1 MSSHTSGII
10 NGSKRKY
17 CMIIVSADADKKKSN
32 PRGDGEDRHNYMSFS
47 QLMVL
52 LNGSILT
59 VVAAFILSFFIND
72 MLKADYRRNTDAA
85 GQSLEQNLSS
95 SEMGF
100 RMVASMLYSMPEPT
114 DKTLRDMINAIAPNL
129 SYYDR
134 LIYVTKVNNQWI
146 LRRLYESQEIPADAY
161 DKGDTNFQSKLVD
174 YVSRNTT
181 TDKDMQILVDVP
193 GTQYS
198 VKNGVPQVT
207 DRPLVFVKKFSAD
220 ATHPENLII
229 ALTRFSNLVPEDWMG
244 NDTDLAQ
251 VVIRNEDNS
260 RRMFSLDWTPSEPS
274 TQASAVL
281 RSDRSIA
288 IGSST
293 LQVEIDA
300 AKTGYGLVLE
310 KAPYMMLAFGAL
322 MTLLGV
328 LYVRNNQRQAGRLS
342 TMNKALAQKNFEMN
356 SEAGERERLNQI
368 LRKSERENRA
378 IINAVSDIIFEMQI
392 DGEIVFLNQTWQ
404 KVTGFEIERSINRNL
419 FDMLHPQDQ
428 AEQKILFQQLVKGQ
442 KPAYR
447 SFTRLR
453 SSDGSFRSIELA
465 ISMLRQ
471 DENKVTRV
479 VGTIT
484 DVEERR
490 RAERALGEA
499 EKKFRAIVENNASG
513 IYQMSPEGQYLSANP
528 AMAKLFG
535 YDSADEFMAE
545 IRNAHEQIYR
555 EYREHMTFF
564 RDADI
569 NGPQK
574 NFETRVAR
582 KDNSQIWVSENVRAV
597 KDDSGNV
604 LYYEGTMEEVTQRK
618 EAEIQLRE
626 AKIESDLANRAK
638 SEFLANMS
646 HELRTP
652 LNAIIGFSEIIKN
665 EVFGP
670 IGQSQYSEYANDI
683 YASGKHLLK
692 IINDVLDV
700 ARIEAGER
708 HLNEAVIDVTKAAVT
723 CIELVSTKLDAG
735 RLTMINTI
743 DEMTPRLVCEE
754 VALKQMLTN
763 LLSNAIK
770 FTPPGGR
777 ITLSSQVD
785 QEGVMRISVTDTGV
799 GLDAEELD
807 RAMSRL
813 GNVDGALS
821 RSNSGMGLG
830 LTLVSS
836 LMQIHGGNFEMFSQ
850 KGLGTTATMVF
861 PAKRVQR

>member
-1 MSSHTSGII
+1 
-10 NGSKRKY
+10 
-17 CMIIVSADADKKKSN
+17 MIIVSADGDKKKSSLSN
-32 PRGDGEDRHNYMSFS
+32 DGQERPGFTNFAQM
-47 QLMVL
+47 MVL
-52 LNGSILT
+52 VNGLVLT
-59 VVAAFILSFFIND
+59 AVTAAILSFFIND
-72 MLKADYRRNTDAA
+72 TLKSDYRRNADAA
-85 GQSLEQNLSS
+85 GQSLEQNLAA

-100 RMVASMLYSMPEPT
+100 RMVASMLYSMPAPT
-114 DKTLRDMINAIAPNL
+114 DKALRDMMEGIAPNL

-146 LRRLYESQEIPADAY
+146 LRRLFESPNIPADAY
-161 DKGDTNFQSKLVD
+161 DKNDPNFQAKLVD
-174 YVSRNTT
+174 YVSRNAT
-181 TDKDMQILVDVP
+181 TDMDIQILTDVP
-193 GTQYS
+193 GTQYA
-198 VKNGVPQVT
+198 VKSGMPQLT
-207 DRPLVFVKKFSAD
+207 DRPVVFVKRFASDAD
-220 ATHPENLII
+220 HPESLVI
-229 ALTRFSNLVPEDWMG
+229 ALTRFAKLIPNDWISG
-244 NDTDLAQ
+244 DVDLAQ
-251 VVIRNEDNS
+251 VVIRNDDNT
-260 RRMFSLDWTPSEPS
+260 RRIFTIDWTPEEGDA
-274 TQASAVL
+274 QAAAIF
-281 RSDRSIA
+281 RSDRSIP
-288 IGSST
+288 IGRNT
-293 LQVEIDA
+293 LQIEIDA
-300 AKTGYGLVLE
+300 AKTGYGIVLE
-310 KAPYMMLAFGAL
+310 KSPFAMMLFG
-322 MTLLGV
+322 LLLTAMGL
-328 LYVRNNQRQAGRLS
+328 LYVRNNQRQANRLS

-378 IINAVSDIIFEMQI
+378 IINAVSDIIFEMQT
-392 DGEIVFLNQTWQ
+392 DGEILFLNQTWE
-404 KVTGFEIERSINRNL
+404 KVTGFEIGRSINRNL

-428 AEQKILFQQLVKGQ
+428 ADQKAQFQQMVKGQ

-490 RAERALGEA
+490 RAERALSEA
-499 EKKFRAIVENNASG
+499 EKTFRAIVENNASG
-513 IYQMSPEGQYLSANP
+513 IYQLTPEGHYLSANP
-528 AMAKLFG
+528 AMAKLLG
-535 YDSADEFMAE
+535 YDSAEVFMRE
-545 IRNAHEQIYR
+545 IRNAHEQVYK
-555 EYREHMTFF
+555 EYREHMAFF
-564 RDADI
+564 RDVDV

-574 NFETRVAR
+574 NFETRVGC
-582 KDNSQIWVSENVRAV
+582 KDGTQIWVSENARAV

-604 LYYEGTMEEVTQRK
+604 LYYEGGMEEITQRK

-652 LNAIIGFSEIIKN
+652 LNAIIGFSEIIKD

-670 IGQSQYSEYANDI
+670 MGQPQYSEYANDI

-708 HLNEAVIDVTKAAVT
+708 HLNEALIDVSKAAAT
-723 CIELVSTKLDAG
+723 CIELVASKLDAG
-735 RLTMINTI
+735 RLTMINMI
-743 DEMTPRLVCEE
+743 DENTPKLVCEE
-754 VALKQMLTN
+754 VALKQMMTN

-770 FTPPGGR
+770 FTPAGGR
-777 ITLSSQVD
+777 ITLSSQLNE
-785 QEGVMRISVTDTGV
+785 EGVLRISVTDTGV
-799 GLDAEELD
+799 GLDSAELD

-813 GNVDGALS
+813 GNVDAALS

-836 LMQIHGGNFEMFSQ
+836 LMQIHGGSFEMFSQ

-861 PAKRVQR
+861 PVKRVQR